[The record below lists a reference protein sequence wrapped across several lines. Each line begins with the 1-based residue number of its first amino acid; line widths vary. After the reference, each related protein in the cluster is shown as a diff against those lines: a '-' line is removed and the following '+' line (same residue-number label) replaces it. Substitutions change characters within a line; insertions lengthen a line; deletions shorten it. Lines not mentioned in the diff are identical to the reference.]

1 MLSILAC
8 LVVKHPCGG
17 LLRHDAVQCLC
28 FDAHVGVVG
37 TTWKLDLLPELLV
50 FRIVLSLMSL
60 ARMCS
65 ELQSA
70 LLSGNGPQHFQLL
83 LLRVLFEIVLSDL
96 CRLSHSG
103 VRFVDALCHGLCSCD
118 S

>member
-1 MLSILAC
+1 MRGGML
-8 LVVKHPCGG
+8 G
-17 LLRHDAVQCLC
+17 L
-28 FDAHVGVVG
+28 FG

-50 FRIVLSLMSL
+50 FRSVLGLGNSLMSL
-60 ARMCS
+60 ARMCF
-65 ELQSA
+65 ELYSA

-96 CRLSHSG
+96 CRLGHSG
-103 VRFVDALCHGLCSCD
+103 VQFVDALCHGLCSCD